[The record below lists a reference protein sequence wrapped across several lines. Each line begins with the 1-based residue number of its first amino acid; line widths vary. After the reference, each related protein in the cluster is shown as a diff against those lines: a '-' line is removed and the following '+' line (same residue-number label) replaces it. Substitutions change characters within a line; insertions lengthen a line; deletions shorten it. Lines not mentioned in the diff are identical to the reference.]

1 MPSTNGSSRA
11 GQKRAILYARVS
23 SAEQVE
29 GYSLDQ
35 QIDALRAWVSQE
47 GYEVLAEVRDEGW
60 SAAYLERPGLDQ
72 VRDLVEAGGVS
83 VVAAQ
88 DADRITR
95 EPAHRAFLDGECER
109 FGARLV
115 ALDDWGD
122 DTHEGELL
130 RFLKG
135 WMAKGER
142 IKTVERSRRGR
153 VQKARQGE
161 IVGAHPPRFGFR
173 FVRNDKGKAVGYE
186 VDEEKMAVVR
196 RIFRMVGEE
205 GMTLYAVRKDLA
217 AAGILSPSGKKL
229 WHQGYLRTMILD
241 DIYRPH
247 TFEEVRDLVSP
258 AVAATLDPDS
268 SYGICYYDRRRQTKT
283 VAGKTN
289 GRYRYSYASTYR
301 PKESWLAVPVPDSGI
316 PRGWVDRARE
326 VIKDNRRPSSAGLR
340 FWELSA
346 GVLRC
351 ASCGRAMQTTTIT
364 SSTGKVHHYYRCPL
378 RVRDGKDG
386 CDNPQNLRADYVEP
400 LVWKK
405 VSGLLKDPERL
416 RVGLAALIE
425 EKKRRLRSDPEREAL
440 TWLRQLDELAG
451 KRAAYQD
458 QQAAGLM
465 TLDELG
471 TRLAELEDVRRSA
484 ESELAKLRTTQEEI
498 ESLEAD
504 ADTLLASYERATPEK
519 LDALEA
525 EERHRVY
532 KLMRLEVLAHL
543 DGSLEAQGDVPLDV
557 SKFSI
562 TNTSSALSTSAR
574 STRIQGASPKLSS
587 MS

>member
-1 MPSTNGSSRA
+1 
-11 GQKRAILYARVS
+11 
-23 SAEQVE
+23 
-29 GYSLDQ
+29 
-35 QIDALRAWVSQE
+35 
-47 GYEVLAEVRDEGW
+47 
-60 SAAYLERPGLDQ
+60 
-72 VRDLVEAGGVS
+72 
-83 VVAAQ
+83 
-88 DADRITR
+88 
-95 EPAHRAFLDGECER
+95 
-109 FGARLV
+109 
-115 ALDDWGD
+115 
-122 DTHEGELL
+122 
-130 RFLKG
+130 
-135 WMAKGER
+135 
-142 IKTVERSRRGR
+142 

-196 RIFRMVGEE
+196 RIFRMVGEV

-425 EKKRRLRSDPEREAL
+425 EKKRRLRSDPE
-440 TWLRQLDELAG
+440 
-451 KRAAYQD
+451 
-458 QQAAGLM
+458 
-465 TLDELG
+465 
-471 TRLAELEDVRRSA
+471 LEDVRRSA

-562 TNTSSALSTSAR
+562 TNTSSALST
-574 STRIQGASPKLSS
+574 RIQGASPKLSS

>member
-1 MPSTNGSSRA
+1 
-11 GQKRAILYARVS
+11 
-23 SAEQVE
+23 
-29 GYSLDQ
+29 
-35 QIDALRAWVSQE
+35 
-47 GYEVLAEVRDEGW
+47 
-60 SAAYLERPGLDQ
+60 
-72 VRDLVEAGGVS
+72 
-83 VVAAQ
+83 
-88 DADRITR
+88 
-95 EPAHRAFLDGECER
+95 
-109 FGARLV
+109 
-115 ALDDWGD
+115 
-122 DTHEGELL
+122 
-130 RFLKG
+130 
-135 WMAKGER
+135 
-142 IKTVERSRRGR
+142 
-153 VQKARQGE
+153 
-161 IVGAHPPRFGFR
+161 
-173 FVRNDKGKAVGYE
+173 
-186 VDEEKMAVVR
+186 
-196 RIFRMVGEE
+196 
-205 GMTLYAVRKDLA
+205 
-217 AAGILSPSGKKL
+217 
-229 WHQGYLRTMILD
+229 
-241 DIYRPH
+241 
-247 TFEEVRDLVSP
+247 VRDLVSP

>member
-1 MPSTNGSSRA
+1 MPNTNGH
-11 GQKRAILYARVS
+11 GPKRAILYARVS

-35 QIDALRAWVSQE
+35 QIDALRAWASRK

-60 SAAYLERPGLDQ
+60 SAAYLERPGLDE
-72 VRDLVEAGGVS
+72 VRDLVEEGGVS
-83 VVAAQ
+83 VVVAQ

-95 EPAHRAFLDGECER
+95 EPAHRAFLDEECER
-109 FGARLV
+109 YGTRLV

-161 IVGAHPPRFGFR
+161 IVGSHRPRFGFR
-173 FVRNDKGKAVGYE
+173 YVRNAKGKAVGYE

-196 RIFRMVGEE
+196 SVFRMVAEE
-205 GMTLYAVRKDLA
+205 GMTLYAVRKSLMA
-217 AAGILSPSGKKL
+217 SGIPSPSGKKI
-229 WHQGYLRTMILD
+229 WSQGYLRTMILD

-247 TFEEVRDLVSP
+247 AFEEVRSLVSE
-258 AVAATLDPDS
+258 AVAATLNPSS
-268 SYGICYYDRRRQTKT
+268 SYGVCYYDRRHQTRT
-283 VAGKTN
+283 VVGEDGKA
-289 GRYRYSYASTYR
+289 GRYRYAYGTTYR
-301 PKESWLAVPVPDSGI
+301 PRENWLAVPVPDSGI
-316 PRGWVDRARE
+316 PRGWVQRSRE
-326 VIKDNRRPSSAGLR
+326 AIKDNRRPSSAGLR

-351 ASCGRAMQTTTIT
+351 AECGRAMQTTTIT
-364 SSTGKVHHYYRCPL
+364 SSTGRAHHYYRCPL
-378 RVRDGKDG
+378 RVRDGKLG
-386 CDNPQNLRADYVEP
+386 CDNPRHIRADHVEP
-400 LVWKK
+400 LVWEK
-405 VSGLLKDPERL
+405 VSNLLKDPDRL

-451 KRAAYQD
+451 KRTAYQD

-471 TRLAELEDVRRSA
+471 SRLAELEDVRQSA
-484 ESELAKLRTTQEEI
+484 ERELAKLRSSQEEI

-504 ADTLLASYERATPEK
+504 ADALLASYEQVTPER
-519 LDALEA
+519 LDALDA
-525 EERHRVY
+525 EEHHRVY
-532 KLMRLEVLAHL
+532 RLISLEVLAHL
-543 DGSLEAQGDVPLDV
+543 DGSLEANGDVPLDV
-557 SKFSI
+557 SNFG
-562 TNTSSALSTSAR
+562 TTST
-574 STRIQGASPKLSS
+574 TRAS
-587 MS
+587 